1 MGSTQLASRCA
12 YAAAALFIALFVA
25 FRVAGPNA
33 SATGWVIVIGVV
45 AVASHLVL
53 LPVVG
58 AIDIPSWARAGGY
71 AWIAIDVMVSI
82 ATING
87 ADGELMSA
95 LRLGGH
101 VPAALWIAFAA
112 SRLGGAAREVGALLA
127 ALLTVHA
134 FASPWIPMWV
144 SYIPFVTIPIWLAL
158 AGASLGRRAVTM

>member
-1 MGSTQLASRCA
+1 MGSMQLASRCA
-12 YAAAALFIALFVA
+12 YAGAALFVA
-25 FRVAGPNA
+25 LIVAFHLAGANA
-33 SATGWVIVIGVV
+33 SATGWAIVIGVV
-45 AVASHLVL
+45 AVSSHLIL

-58 AIDIPSWARAGGY
+58 AIDVPSWARAGGY
-71 AWIAIDVMVSI
+71 AWIAIDVMLNV
-82 ATING
+82 ATVNG

-127 ALLTVHA
+127 AMLTVHA

-144 SYIPFVTIPIWLAL
+144 IYIPFVTIPVWLAL
-158 AGASLGRRAVTM
+158 AGRALGRGAGAT